1 MSYSY
6 LLEAINLS
14 LVSKTVE
21 SMSLDLLRKC
31 MVSDSQTHKFY
42 FHGEKEKM
50 EKLVSKQRYQTSQQS
65 KKKNLKKI
73 WSILTSSCGFIKHD
87 K

>member
-31 MVSDSQTHKFY
+31 MVSDSQTHLFSWRK
-42 FHGEKEKM
+42 GENGEA
-50 EKLVSKQRYQTSQQS
+50 
-65 KKKNLKKI
+65 
-73 WSILTSSCGFIKHD
+73 G
-87 K
+87 

>member
-50 EKLVSKQRYQTSQQS
+50 EKLVNKGTRAPSKAKKI
-65 KKKNLKKI
+65 KKKNAL
-73 WSILTSSCGFIKHD
+73 F
-87 K
+87 

>member
-14 LVSKTVE
+14 LVSKTVK

-50 EKLVSKQRYQTSQQS
+50 EELVSKQRYQSSQQS
-65 KKKNLKKI
+65 KKNFKKI
-73 WSILTSSCGFIKHD
+73 CSILTSYKT
-87 K
+87 

>member
-6 LLEAINLS
+6 LLEAINIS

-50 EKLVSKQRYQTSQQS
+50 EKLVPELPTKQ
-65 KKKNLKKI
+65 KNLKKI
-73 WSILTSSCGFIKHD
+73 CSILTSYKTCGFIKHD

>member
-6 LLEAINLS
+6 LLEAINIS

-50 EKLVSKQRYQTSQQS
+50 EKLVPELPTKQ
-65 KKKNLKKI
+65 KNFKKI
-73 WSILTSSCGFIKHD
+73 CSILTSYKTCGFIKHD